1 MRSGPPICCLK
12 IAWNCSGMNRG
23 ICSHQFPPLGGSP
36 LIGRTLALC
45 SPGFGREIFGSH
57 WIFCFILWELG
68 REGDATRVL
77 AQKTRS
83 RSLRSNPVASSFL
96 APGFVGRCLFW
107 THCTWTQS
115 GRTET
120 FFSGFGLRF
129 MFFNLVQAERRKR
142 EEIPRCLSASG
153 RFSCYPSPRLLP
165 GFR

>member
-1 MRSGPPICCLK
+1 MTQQRSADVLAGMYSKCSFLGREWWGRDHPYAALK

-96 APGFVGRCLFW
+96 APGCVGRCLFW

-120 FFSGFGLRF
+120 FFLGFWTQVYVL
-129 MFFNLVQAERRKR
+129 
-142 EEIPRCLSASG
+142 
-153 RFSCYPSPRLLP
+153 
-165 GFR
+165 